1 MSLIF
6 TLSGFTSSLSTDFY
20 PPIELD
26 GQYNLALLGFYT
38 YNSIWNIDNT
48 NNKFHCKLKDGKEII
63 IAIPCGAYEIT
74 DIEKQ
79 VRSQVL
85 EEVKVKNEKEK
96 PSFYMHPNNNTLKV
110 EIRADFEIDFTPQDS
125 IGNVLGFSKQ
135 VLPLNIEHVSD
146 LPVNIVKVRAIRVES
161 NLVTGSYNEN
171 KSSHTLY
178 EFTPTVDPGFAIDIE
193 PRNLI
198 YLPIID
204 TKSISNIT
212 INIRDQNNE
221 LIDFHGEQII
231 VRLELKKHGI

>member
-79 VRSQVL
+79 VRNQVL

-135 VLPLNIEHVSD
+135 VLPPNIEHVSD